1 MTDEEGQLKR
11 DPIGFTA
18 EMLGKAKTAAN
29 QSGAKL
35 VADFDHIDELVEKL
49 HGLDIHIGRIAFQD
63 PVTQAAWMTHSRHE
77 EGPPM
82 MELEDEITRRRAIA
96 Q

>member
-1 MTDEEGQLKR
+1 MTEEEGQLKR

-29 QSGAKL
+29 QAGAKL
-35 VADFDHIDELVEKL
+35 IADFEHIDELVDKL
-49 HGLDIHIGRIAFQD
+49 RDLDIHIGRIAFQD
-63 PVTQAAWMTHSRHE
+63 PVTQAAWMTHCGFDQ
-77 EGPPM
+77 GPPM
-82 MELEDEITRRRAIA
+82 MELEDEIARRRAAA